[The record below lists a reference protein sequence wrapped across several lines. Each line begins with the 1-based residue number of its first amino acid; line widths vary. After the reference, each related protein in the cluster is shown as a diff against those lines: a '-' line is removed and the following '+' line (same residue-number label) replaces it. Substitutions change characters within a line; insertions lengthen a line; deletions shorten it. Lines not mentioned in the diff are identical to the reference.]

1 MLKKVS
7 DNIINLLK
15 HFNYESLNEETYYE
29 FIFSKLQPAISGLV
43 EELEINPNES
53 DEKLLNNL
61 EDAVDELYD
70 NAVEDIDLDD
80 INKRL
85 KKCRSDHARQKSRSG

>member
-15 HFNYESLNEETYYE
+15 RFNYESLNEETYYE

-43 EELEINPNES
+43 EELEINPNED
-53 DEKLLNNL
+53 DEKLLNSL
-61 EDAVDELYD
+61 ENAVYELYD
-70 NAVEDIDLDD
+70 NVAEDIDLNN
-80 INKRL
+80 INERL
-85 KKCRSDHARQKSRSG
+85 KK

>member
-15 HFNYESLNEETYYE
+15 RFNYESLNEETYYE

-43 EELEINPNES
+43 EELEIDRNKNA
-53 DEKLLNNL
+53 EKLLNSL
-61 EDAVDELYD
+61 ENAVYELYD
-70 NAVEDIDLDD
+70 NVAEDIDLNN
-80 INKRL
+80 INERL
-85 KKCRSDHARQKSRSG
+85 KK

>member
-15 HFNYESLNEETYYE
+15 RFNYESLNEETYYE

-43 EELEINPNES
+43 EELEINRNKNA
-53 DEKLLNNL
+53 EKLLNSL
-61 EDAVDELYD
+61 ENAVYELYD
-70 NAVEDIDLDD
+70 NVAEDIDLNN
-80 INKRL
+80 INERL
-85 KKCRSDHARQKSRSG
+85 KK

>member
-43 EELEINPNES
+43 EELEINRNKNA
-53 DEKLLNNL
+53 EKLLNSL
-61 EDAVDELYD
+61 ENAVYELYD
-70 NAVEDIDLDD
+70 NVAEDIDLNN
-80 INKRL
+80 INERL
-85 KKCRSDHARQKSRSG
+85 KK

>member
-43 EELEINPNES
+43 EELEINPNEN
-53 DEKLLNNL
+53 DEKLLNNP

-70 NAVEDIDLDD
+70 SAVEDIDLNN
-80 INKRL
+80 INERL
-85 KKCRSDHARQKSRSG
+85 KK